1 MALLRAGLCPALS
14 ESVVTSLKKSKIRT
28 VVDFLV
34 KDVEDIAQTCGIPY
48 KDLLVIRRVLL
59 AQYSGFAVNGADV
72 YNSAVSSM
80 SILSTGCK
88 QIDDLLDGGLYTA
101 EVTEVA
107 GELASGKTQF
117 CLTCA
122 AVVSADCC
130 KNVLYIDTQR
140 GFSVERLQEI
150 IQPRGKDQDNDA
162 VLKRIRC
169 ATAIDIFD
177 VLSELENTRFNLSKQ
192 NDDFYGNLKL
202 LILDNVASVIYPI
215 LGGQQVDGHGLMVQ
229 LSQKLKQLAV
239 NFSLAV
245 LVINNIL
252 VSSEDKLVS
261 LGRTWSYVP
270 HTRVIL
276 SNVTTDGKQL
286 RELSIVKSSRQK
298 TLSSTAVFCISEKG
312 LDDC

>member
-1 MALLRAGLCPALS
+1 MALLRVGLCPALS

-28 VVDFLV
+28 VIDFLV
-34 KDVEDIAQTCGIPY
+34 KDIEEIAQTCGIPY

-72 YNSAVSSM
+72 YNNAVSSM

-130 KNVLYIDTQR
+130 KNVLYIDTQ
-140 GFSVERLQEI
+140 GSFSAERLLEI
-150 IQPRGKDQDNDA
+150 IQTRRKDQDNDDI
-162 VLKRIRC
+162 LKRIRC
-169 ATAIDIFD
+169 TTAIDIFD
-177 VLSELENTRFNLSKQ
+177 VLSVLENTRYNLSKQ
-192 NDDFYGNLKL
+192 NDDYYGNLKL
-202 LILDNVASVIYPI
+202 LILDNVASIIYPI
-215 LGGQQVDGHGLMVQ
+215 LGGQQVDGHSLMVQ

-252 VSSEDKLVS
+252 LSSDDKLVS

-276 SNVTTDGKQL
+276 SNATTDNKQL
-286 RELSIVKSSRQK
+286 REMSLVKSSRQ
-298 TLSSTAVFCISEKG
+298 VSEI
-312 LDDC
+312 